1 MKRLKRTR
9 VLAGKVRRISD
20 IDMNERNE
28 RKGLYFSVD
37 EEEKRVRKMK

>member
-20 IDMNERNE
+20 IDMNER
-28 RKGLYFSVD
+28 KGLYFSVD